1 MLGPNPDARYERG
14 YVRVRP
20 SDVIV
25 FYTDGITEATSP
37 VGEDFGVPRLQELIA
52 HNHTLPA
59 RALTDL
65 IFQSVETF
73 SRRTRPR
80 DDQTVVVLRHPPA

>member
-1 MLGPNPDARYERG
+1 
-14 YVRVRP
+14 

-25 FYTDGITEATSP
+25 FYSDGITEATGP
-37 VGEDFGVPRLQELIA
+37 GGEDFGVHRLQGLIA
-52 HNHTLPA
+52 DNHTLSA
-59 RALTDL
+59 KALTEL
-65 IFQSVETF
+65 IFQRVETF